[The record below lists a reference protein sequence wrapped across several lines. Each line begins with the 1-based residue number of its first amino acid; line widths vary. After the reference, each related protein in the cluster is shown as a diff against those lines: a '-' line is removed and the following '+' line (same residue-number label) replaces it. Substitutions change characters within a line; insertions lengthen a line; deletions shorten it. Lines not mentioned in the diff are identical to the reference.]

1 MASGQQIAVV
11 DESGRANVSDS
22 ELYFDES
29 GALMGAPS
37 PAEIRL
43 EPADTPARRAAMV
56 ALILTVTVGEV
67 VTTEP
72 AADPAPQP

>member
-1 MASGQQIAVV
+1 
-11 DESGRANVSDS
+11 
-22 ELYFDES
+22 
-29 GALMGAPS
+29 MGAPS